1 MRSVALSIIA
11 ILIATG
17 CQTTRK
23 TDTLISFE
31 QSIIVI
37 QKDDDLEQLFLESEI
52 NPLQIE
58 KEIGAVSDSPELP
71 YKGDVITEVTPTNV
85 LNKVEIMN
93 LLNQRNS
100 YQNDDI
106 KTASIESKT
115 DKWTEKKNNKPLNNS
130 NNNVLWSD
138 IVSKFGLPNL
148 PESVVTGNFSSTLHK
163 ETELKRFLNKG
174 SLYLPFVLEEVK
186 NRGFPAEIALLPY
199 VESGYSPFAVSSQG
213 AVGMWQIMPFT
224 GKELGLSLRPTC
236 DQRRDLISGTKAAL
250 DYLEMLL
257 AKFDGN
263 WLLAISAYN
272 AGPARVKKELKRKP
286 GASVWEL
293 KLPPETRRYLP
304 RLIVLRDLIRSAYSN
319 GRKLPNIQNKISY
332 SQITLKAPMEV
343 SLVKKLSGT
352 SLETIRKLNPCIR
365 TWITPPQPPY
375 QITLPRESASKF
387 AQKLVS
393 LPVRD
398 YIRSRP
404 YKIEQGDTLTSITKT
419 GRSSVKELM
428 LINGMSDTR
437 LVAGRTLLIP
447 SSGENI
453 KAQLTILEK
462 VKIPENILQY
472 RVKSGDTLWS
482 IAQRFKTKVKIL
494 RKLNNP
500 SNLIKTGQWLSIP
513 IH

>member
-1 MRSVALSIIA
+1 
-11 ILIATG
+11 
-17 CQTTRK
+17 
-23 TDTLISFE
+23 
-31 QSIIVI
+31 
-37 QKDDDLEQLFLESEI
+37 
-52 NPLQIE
+52 
-58 KEIGAVSDSPELP
+58 
-71 YKGDVITEVTPTNV
+71 
-85 LNKVEIMN
+85 
-93 LLNQRNS
+93 
-100 YQNDDI
+100 
-106 KTASIESKT
+106 
-115 DKWTEKKNNKPLNNS
+115 
-130 NNNVLWSD
+130 
-138 IVSKFGLPNL
+138 
-148 PESVVTGNFSSTLHK
+148 
-163 ETELKRFLNKG
+163 
-174 SLYLPFVLEEVK
+174 
-186 NRGFPAEIALLPY
+186 
-199 VESGYSPFAVSSQG
+199 
-213 AVGMWQIMPFT
+213 
-224 GKELGLSLRPTC
+224 
-236 DQRRDLISGTKAAL
+236 
-250 DYLEMLL
+250 
-257 AKFDGN
+257 
-263 WLLAISAYN
+263 
-272 AGPARVKKELKRKP
+272 
-286 GASVWEL
+286 
-293 KLPPETRRYLP
+293 
-304 RLIVLRDLIRSAYSN
+304 
-319 GRKLPNIQNKISY
+319 KLPNIQSKVSY

-343 SLVKKLSGT
+343 SLVKKLSGA

-404 YKIEQGDTLTSITKT
+404 YKIEQGDTLTSIAKT

-437 LVAGRTLLIP
+437 LIAGRTLLIP

-472 RVKSGDTLWS
+472 KVKSGDTLWS